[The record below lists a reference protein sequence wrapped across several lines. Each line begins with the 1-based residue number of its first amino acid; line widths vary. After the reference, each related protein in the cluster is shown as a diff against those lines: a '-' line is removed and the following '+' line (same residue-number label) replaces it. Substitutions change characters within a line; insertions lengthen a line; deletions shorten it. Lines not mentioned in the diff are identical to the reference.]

1 MAAQPSSSLR
11 HHKPMPS
18 LLQDL
23 RIPIVQA
30 PMGGGPST
38 PELAAAVSGAGGL
51 GFLAAGYKSAGAL
64 ATEIGAT
71 RRLTDCFGVNLFVPG
86 PRSEPPRFRS
96 YVEELKEAVAGRA
109 EVGEARWSDDDWEA
123 KLELLRRE
131 PVPVVSFTFGCP
143 QPEVF
148 ASLKAAGTETWM
160 TVTNPAEART
170 AAAAGA
176 DALVAQGHEAGAH
189 QGTFDDAEAGE
200 ALGLLALLQLLTAE
214 TELPLIASGG
224 IATGAGVAA
233 VLSAGAR
240 GAQLGTAFL
249 LCPEAGTS
257 ETHRQAI
264 AAGGG
269 TELTRA
275 FTGRRAR
282 GIANRFL
289 REHRDAPS
297 AYPEIHYVT
306 APIRAAARERGDAED
321 LNLWAGQAHA
331 LAREEPAA
339 DIVARLDAEARQALE
354 TAQRWL

>member
-1 MAAQPSSSLR
+1 MS
-11 HHKPMPS
+11 S

-23 RIPIVQA
+23 SVPIIQA

-38 PELAAAVSGAGGL
+38 PELTAAVSGAGGL
-51 GFLAAGYKSAGAL
+51 GFLAAGYKSIDAL
-64 ATEIGAT
+64 AAEIEAT
-71 RRLTDCFGVNLFVPG
+71 RPLTDRFGVNLFVPG
-86 PRSEPPRFRS
+86 SRAEPQRFGP
-96 YVEELKEAVAGRA
+96 YVEGLRQSLPGRVT
-109 EVGEARWSDDDWEA
+109 VGEPRWSDDDWEA
-123 KLELLRRE
+123 KLELLQQE

-143 QPEVF
+143 EAEVF
-148 ASLKAAGTETWM
+148 ASLRAAGTETWM
-160 TVTNPAEART
+160 TVTDPAEAR
-170 AAAAGA
+170 AAAVAGA
-176 DALVAQGHEAGAH
+176 DALIAQGHEAGAH
-189 QGTFDDAEAGE
+189 QGSFDDAGAGE
-200 ALGLLALLQLLTAE
+200 PFGLLALLQLLAAE

-233 VLSAGAR
+233 VLAAGAR
-240 GAQLGTAFL
+240 AAQLGTAFL

-257 ETHRQAI
+257 EPHRQAI
-264 AAGGG
+264 AAGGA

-297 AYPEIHYVT
+297 AYPEIHYAT
-306 APIRAAARERGDAED
+306 APIRAAARERGDAEE

-339 DIVARLDAEARQALE
+339 KVVARLDAEARQALE
-354 TAQRWL
+354 AALRADS